1 MVTSSTLQSILTGEM
16 DSTQQ
21 RLIGAVIRKAVAK
34 GSKSEHEAVV
44 LRTPEGGEYL
54 LRRAGGNAF
63 RDPELDR
70 LVGSSIAADGLVTG
84 QTFIMKRWRVEPAAK
99 G

>member
-1 MVTSSTLQSILTGEM
+1 M
-16 DSTQQ
+16 DSTPQ
-21 RLIGAVIRKAVAK
+21 RLTGAVIRKAVAK

-44 LRTPEGGEYL
+44 LRTAEGSEYW

-70 LVGSSIAADGLVTG
+70 LVGSSITADGRVAG
-84 QTFIMKRWRVEPAAK
+84 QTFIMKRWQVERAAK